1 MSSSI
6 WTRCAERFELQRISG
21 AAWRAVESQHVT
33 STRKLVDSDDE
44 QQVLEALIDTAKP
57 PWPPGR
63 RFVGL
68 HYLLATPFR
77 HPPLR
82 YGSRFGTRR
91 ERGIFYCAKAQATV
105 FAEKA
110 YYALLFLEGTEA
122 EIEPLTRPLTVFQVR
137 ISTKKGADLTAAPFD
152 AYVERISSPVSYR
165 DSQSVGAS
173 MREAGVAAFRF
184 ASARD
189 PEGGVN
195 LGLFEPVFSTKKPL
209 NAEQWICTATRGRVE
224 LEPGPAVMRSR
235 TSFRRGAFEVDG
247 RLPTPGVDAR
257 ASGSYRSPS

>member
-1 MSSSI
+1 MSSNI
-6 WTRCAERFELQRISG
+6 WTRCAERFEPQRLSG
-21 AAWRAVESQHVT
+21 PAWRAVESQHVT

-57 PWPPGR
+57 PWPTGR

-91 ERGIFYCAKAQATV
+91 ERGIFYCAEEQATV

-110 YYALLFLEGTEA
+110 YYVLLFLEGTEA
-122 EIEPLTRPLTVFQVR
+122 DIEPLTRPLTVFQVR
-137 ISTKKGADLTAAPFD
+137 ISTKKGADLTQAPFD
-152 AYVERISSPVSYR
+152 DHMELISSPTSYI
-165 DSQSVGAS
+165 DSQLLGAS

-184 ASARD
+184 VSARD
-189 PEGGVN
+189 PKAGAN
-195 LGLFEPVFSTKKPL
+195 LGLFEPVFTTKQPT
-209 NAEQWICTATRGRVE
+209 NAEQWICTATRARVE
-224 LEPGPAVMRSR
+224 LEPGPAVMRAR
-235 TSFRRGAFEVDG
+235 TRFPREAFEVDG
-247 RLPTPGVDAR
+247 VLPMPGVQA
-257 ASGSYRSPS
+257 

>member
-6 WTRCAERFELQRISG
+6 WTRCAERFEPQRVSG
-21 AAWRAVESQHVT
+21 PAWRAVESQHVT
-33 STRKLVDSDDE
+33 STRKLVDSNDE

-57 PWPPGR
+57 PWPAGR

-91 ERGIFYCAKAQATV
+91 ERGIFYCAEAQATV

-110 YYALLFLEGTEA
+110 YYVLLFLEGTEA
-122 EIEPLTRPLTVFQVR
+122 DLEPLTRPLTVFQVR
-137 ISTKKGADLTAAPFD
+137 VSTKKGADLTRAPFD
-152 AYVERISSPVSYR
+152 AHVARVSSPSSYR
-165 DSQSVGAS
+165 DSQPLGAA
-173 MREAGVAAFRF
+173 MREARVAACRF
-184 ASARD
+184 TSARD
-189 PEGGVN
+189 PEGGAN
-195 LGLFEPVFSTKKPL
+195 LGLFEPVFSTKKPI
-209 NAEQWICTATRGRVE
+209 NAEQWICTATRDRVE

-235 TSFRRGAFEVDG
+235 TRFDREVFGVDG
-247 RLPTPGVDAR
+247 VLPMPGVEA
-257 ASGSYRSPS
+257 

>member
-1 MSSSI
+1 MSLNI
-6 WTRCAERFELQRISG
+6 WTQCAERFEPRRLAG
-21 AAWRAVESQHVT
+21 PAWRAVESQHVT

-91 ERGIFYCAKAQATV
+91 ERGIFYCAEAQATV

-110 YYALLFLEGTEA
+110 YYVLLFLDGTEA
-122 EIEPLTRPLTVFQVR
+122 EFTPLTRPLTLFQVR
-137 ISTKKGADLTAAPFD
+137 VSTKKGADLTAPPFD
-152 AYVERISSPVSYR
+152 ALGEAISSPVSYR
-165 DSQSVGAS
+165 ESQPLGAA
-173 MREAGVAAFRF
+173 MREAGVVAFRF
-184 ASARD
+184 QSARD
-189 PEGGVN
+189 PERGKN
-195 LGLFEPVFSTKKPL
+195 LGLFEPVFTKKTPAS
-209 NAEQWICTATRGRVE
+209 AEQWVCTATRTRVE
-224 LEPGPAVMRSR
+224 LRPGPAVMRSR
-235 TSFRRGAFEVDG
+235 TSFSREVFEVEG
-247 RLPTPGVDAR
+247 TLPAPGAT
-257 ASGSYRSPS
+257 A

>member
-6 WTRCAERFELQRISG
+6 WTRCAERFEPQRVSG
-21 AAWRAVESQHVT
+21 PAWRAVESQHVT

-57 PWPPGR
+57 PWPAGR

-91 ERGIFYCAKAQATV
+91 ERGIFYCAEVQATV

-110 YYALLFLEGTEA
+110 YYVLLFLEGTEA
-122 EIEPLTRPLTVFQVR
+122 DIEPLTRPLTVFQVR
-137 ISTKKGADLTAAPFD
+137 VSTKKGADLTRAPFD
-152 AYVERISSPVSYR
+152 AHVARVSSPSSYR
-165 DSQSVGAS
+165 DSQPLGAA
-173 MREAGVAAFRF
+173 MREARVAAFRF
-184 ASARD
+184 TSARD
-189 PEGGVN
+189 PEGGAN
-195 LGLFEPVFSTKKPL
+195 LGLFEPVFSTKKPI
-209 NAEQWICTATRGRVE
+209 NAEQWICTATRERVE

-235 TSFRRGAFEVDG
+235 TRFDREAFEVDG
-247 RLPTPGVDAR
+247 VLPTPGVDA
-257 ASGSYRSPS
+257 

>member
-6 WTRCAERFELQRISG
+6 WTQCAERFEPQRVSG
-21 AAWRAVESQHVT
+21 PAWRAVESQHVT

-57 PWPPGR
+57 PWPAGR

-91 ERGIFYCAKAQATV
+91 ERGIFYCAEAQATV

-110 YYALLFLEGTEA
+110 YYVLLFLEGTEA
-122 EIEPLTRPLTVFQVR
+122 DIEPLTRPLTVFQIRV
-137 ISTKKGADLTAAPFD
+137 STKKGADLTRAPFD
-152 AYVERISSPVSYR
+152 AHVARVSSPSSYR
-165 DSQSVGAS
+165 DSQPLGAA
-173 MREAGVAAFRF
+173 MREARVAAFRF
-184 ASARD
+184 TSARD
-189 PEGGVN
+189 PEGGAN
-195 LGLFEPVFSTKKPL
+195 LGLFDPVFSTKNPI
-209 NAEQWICTATRGRVE
+209 NAEQWICTATRDRVE
-224 LEPGPAVMRSR
+224 LKPGPAVMRSR
-235 TSFRRGAFEVDG
+235 TRFDRQTFEVDG
-247 RLPTPGVDAR
+247 VLPMPGVEA
-257 ASGSYRSPS
+257 

>member
-6 WTRCAERFELQRISG
+6 WTQCAERFEAGRLAG
-21 AAWRAVESQHVT
+21 PAWRAVESQHVT

-57 PWPPGR
+57 PWPSGR

-91 ERGIFYCAKAQATV
+91 ERGIFYCAEGQGTV

-110 YYALLFLEGTEA
+110 YYVLLFLEGTEA
-122 EIEPLTRPLTVFQVR
+122 NLDPLTRPLTVFQVR
-137 ISTKKGADLTAAPFD
+137 VSTKKGVDLTKAPFD
-152 AYVERISSPVSYR
+152 RHVEAVSSPRTYR
-165 DSQSVGAS
+165 ESQPLGAA
-173 MREAGVAAFRF
+173 MRAAGVAAFRF
-184 ASARD
+184 KSARD
-189 PEGGVN
+189 PDGGAN
-195 LGLFEPVFSTKKPL
+195 LGLFEPVFTSKKPI
-209 NAEQWICTATRGRVE
+209 NAEQWICTATRARVE
-224 LEPGPAVMRSR
+224 LKPGPAVMRSR
-235 TSFRRGAFEVDG
+235 TSFARDTFEVEG
-247 RLPTPGVDAR
+247 VLPMPGVGA
-257 ASGSYRSPS
+257 

>member
-1 MSSSI
+1 MSPSI
-6 WTRCAERFELQRISG
+6 WTQCAERFEPTRLAG
-21 AAWRAVESQHVT
+21 AVWRAVESQHVT

-57 PWPPGR
+57 PWPEGR

-91 ERGIFYCAKAQATV
+91 ERGIFYCAETQGTV

-110 YYALLFLEGTEA
+110 YYVLLFLEGTEA
-122 EIEPLTRPLTVFQVR
+122 HITPLTRPLTVFQAR
-137 ISTKKGADLTAAPFD
+137 ISTKKGVDLTVPPFD
-152 AYVERISSPVSYR
+152 VFTSEISSPVTYR
-165 DSQSVGAS
+165 ASQPLGVA
-173 MREAGVAAFRF
+173 MREAGLAAFRF
-184 ASARD
+184 QSARD
-189 PEGGVN
+189 PEDGAN
-195 LGLFEPVFSTKKPL
+195 LGLFEPVFTTKKPL
-209 NAEQWICTATRGRVE
+209 RGELWICTATRERVE

-235 TSFRRGAFEVDG
+235 TRFERKVFEVDG
-247 RLPTPGVDAR
+247 ALPAPGAT
-257 ASGSYRSPS
+257 A

>member
-1 MSSSI
+1 V
-6 WTRCAERFELQRISG
+6 SG
-21 AAWRAVESQHVT
+21 PAWRAVESQHVT

-57 PWPPGR
+57 PWPAGR

-91 ERGIFYCAKAQATV
+91 ERGIFYCAEAQATV

-110 YYALLFLEGTEA
+110 YYVLLFLEGTEA
-122 EIEPLTRPLTVFQVR
+122 NIEPLTRPLTVFQVR
-137 ISTKKGADLTAAPFD
+137 VSTKKGADLTRAPFD
-152 AYVERISSPVSYR
+152 AHVARVSSPSSYR
-165 DSQSVGAS
+165 DSQPLGAA
-173 MREAGVAAFRF
+173 MREARVAAFRF
-184 ASARD
+184 TSARD
-189 PEGGVN
+189 PDGGAN
-195 LGLFEPVFSTKKPL
+195 LGLFEPVFSTKKPI
-209 NAEQWICTATRGRVE
+209 NAQQWICTATRDRVE

-235 TSFRRGAFEVDG
+235 TRFDREAFAVDG
-247 RLPTPGVDAR
+247 VLPMPGVEA
-257 ASGSYRSPS
+257 